1 MTMRVAIVHYWL
13 VQMRGGER
21 VLEHL
26 CDMYPDADI
35 FTHVVNRAKLSP
47 KLAARRI
54 FTSWISR
61 LPFATKHYQKYLP
74 LMPAALEALD
84 LSDYD
89 LVISCEA
96 GPAKGIITRPDAVHV
111 TYCHSPMRYIWDQYH
126 QYRRESGMAAR
137 LMMPLFAP
145 RLRQWDM
152 ASAAR
157 SDTIMANS
165 AYVAARVR
173 KFWGREAAVVHPPVD
188 TDLYRPGDTV
198 EEEYLWA
205 GQLIPYKL
213 PDVAVAA
220 FTASGRKLHVVG
232 TGPMLP
238 RLRAMAGP
246 GIRFSE
252 RLSFD
257 DLRRAYA
264 SCKALAFT
272 SEEDFGMIPVEVMA
286 SGRPVIAYGRGGALE
301 SVVDGRTGLFY
312 TDKGEHGL
320 RRALDDFEAWLP
332 EFRTED
338 AVARARDF
346 APIRFR
352 EAVARHVSEA
362 MAGRHGHGPAQRMET
377 HPFFLKERTDG
388 IRMIATLRE
397 PSMAIMP

>member
-1 MTMRVAIVHYWL
+1 MGHGQRLAIGHDHGQFGL
-13 VQMRGGER
+13 CRG
-21 VLEHL
+21 
-26 CDMYPDADI
+26 A
-35 FTHVVNRAKLSP
+35 RAQIL
-47 KLAARRI
+47 
-54 FTSWISR
+54 
-61 LPFATKHYQKYLP
+61 
-74 LMPAALEALD
+74 
-84 LSDYD
+84 
-89 LVISCEA
+89 
-96 GPAKGIITRPDAVHV
+96 
-111 TYCHSPMRYIWDQYH
+111 
-126 QYRRESGMAAR
+126 
-137 LMMPLFAP
+137 
-145 RLRQWDM
+145 
-152 ASAAR
+152 
-157 SDTIMANS
+157 
-165 AYVAARVR
+165 
-173 KFWGREAAVVHPPVD
+173 GREAAVVHPPVD
-188 TDLYRPGDTV
+188 TDLYRPSDTV

-264 SCKALAFT
+264 TCKALVFT

-312 TDKGEHGL
+312 TDKDEQGL
-320 RRALDDFEAWLP
+320 TRALDEFEAWLP
-332 EFRTED
+332 GFRTED

-346 APIRFR
+346 APARFR

-362 MAGRHGHGPAQRMET
+362 MAGQREKNRIPRMDAP
-377 HPFFLKERTDG
+377 PFFLKELTEGGRA
-388 IRMIATLRE
+388 MAPLRE
-397 PSMAIMP
+397 ATVAALP

>member
-1 MTMRVAIVHYWL
+1 MRVAIIHYWL

-54 FTSWISR
+54 HTSWISR
-61 LPFATKHYQKYLP
+61 LPFATRHYQKYLP

-84 LSDYD
+84 LSAYD

-126 QYRRESGMAAR
+126 QYRRESGMGAR

-145 RLRQWDM
+145 ALRQWDM

-157 SDTIMANS
+157 SDRILANS

-173 KFWGREAAVVHPPVD
+173 KFWGREAQVVHPPVD
-188 TDLYRPGDTV
+188 TALFAPADEVGED
-198 EEEYLWA
+198 YLWA

-220 FTASGRKLHVVG
+220 FTASGRRLHVVG

-238 RLRAMAGP
+238 RLKAMAGP
-246 GIRFSE
+246 SIRFTE
-252 RLSFD
+252 RLDFNA
-257 DLRRAYA
+257 LRAAYA
-264 SCKALAFT
+264 GCKALIFT
-272 SEEDFGMIPVEVMA
+272 AEEDFGMIPVEVMA

-301 SVVDGRTGLFY
+301 SVIEDRTGLFY
-312 TDKGEHGL
+312 HDNSPDGL
-320 RRALDDFEAWLP
+320 LDALDRFEDWLP
-332 EFRTED
+332 DFDPSD
-338 AVARARDF
+338 ALSRAADF
-346 APIRFR
+346 APARFR
-352 EAVARHVSEA
+352 AAIASHIDAALTRHEAKPAPWQALAPA
-362 MAGRHGHGPAQRMET
+362 MALQNQPALT
-377 HPFFLKERTDG
+377 
-388 IRMIATLRE
+388 
-397 PSMAIMP
+397 

>member
-1 MTMRVAIVHYWL
+1 MRVAIVHYWL

-26 CDMYPDADI
+26 CDMYPQADI

-54 FTSWISR
+54 HTSWISR
-61 LPFATKHYQKYLP
+61 LPFATRHYQKYLP

-84 LSDYD
+84 LSAYD

-126 QYRRESGMAAR
+126 QYRRESGIGAR

-157 SDTIMANS
+157 SDRIIANS

-173 KFWGREAAVVHPPVD
+173 KFWGREAQVVHPPVD
-188 TDLYRPGDTV
+188 TSLFAPSDEV
-198 EEEYLWA
+198 SEEYLWA

-213 PDVAVAA
+213 PDVAVEA
-220 FTASGRKLHVVG
+220 FTASGRRLHVVG

-238 RLRAMAGP
+238 RLKAMAGP
-246 GIRFSE
+246 GIRFTE
-252 RLSFD
+252 RLDFNA
-257 DLRRAYA
+257 LRRAYA
-264 SCKALAFT
+264 RCKALVFT

-301 SVVDGRTGLFY
+301 SVVDGLTGEFY
-312 TDKGEHGL
+312 HDSSRDGL
-320 RRALDDFEAWLP
+320 LCALERFETWLP
-332 EFRTED
+332 GFDPRD
-338 AVARARDF
+338 AINRAQDF
-346 APIRFR
+346 TPARFR
-352 EAVARHVSEA
+352 EAMAQHIAAALAKNDART
-362 MAGRHGHGPAQRMET
+362 PAPST
-377 HPFFLKERTDG
+377 HAKAAAPELV
-388 IRMIATLRE
+388 LL
-397 PSMAIMP
+397 

>member
-126 QYRRESGMAAR
+126 QYRRESGLAAR
-137 LMMPLFAP
+137 LVMPLFAP
-145 RLRQWDM
+145 GLRQWDM

-157 SDTIMANS
+157 SDMIMANS

-188 TDLYRPGDTV
+188 TDLYQPSDRV

-252 RLSFD
+252 RLPFD

-264 SCKALAFT
+264 TCKALVFT

-312 TDKGEHGL
+312 TDKGEQGL
-320 RRALDDFEAWLP
+320 VRALDEFEAWLP
-332 EFRTED
+332 TFRVQD

-346 APIRFR
+346 APARFR
-352 EAVARHVSEA
+352 ETVAHHVSEA
-362 MAGRHGHGPAQRMET
+362 MIGQRGHRPGQRMET
-377 HPFFLKERTDG
+377 HPLFLKERPDAG
-388 IRMIATLRE
+388 RAIAPQRE
-397 PSMAIMP
+397 PSIAAMP

>member
-1 MTMRVAIVHYWL
+1 MRVAIIHYWL

-26 CDMYPDADI
+26 CDMYPQADI

-47 KLAARRI
+47 KLAARTI
-54 FTSWISR
+54 HTSWISR
-61 LPFATKHYQKYLP
+61 LPFATRHYQKYLP

-84 LSDYD
+84 LSNYD

-126 QYRRESGMAAR
+126 QYRRESGLGAR

-145 RLRQWDM
+145 ALRQWDM

-157 SDTIMANS
+157 SDRILANS

-173 KFWGREAAVVHPPVD
+173 KFWGREAQVVHPPVETALFAPAD
-188 TDLYRPGDTV
+188 DVSD
-198 EEEYLWA
+198 EYLWA

-220 FTASGRKLHVVG
+220 FTASGRRLHVVG

-238 RLRAMAGP
+238 RLKAVAGP
-246 GIRFSE
+246 NIRFSE
-252 RLSFD
+252 RLDF
-257 DLRRAYA
+257 
-264 SCKALAFT
+264 KALRATYARSKALVFT

-286 SGRPVIAYGRGGALE
+286 SGRPVLAYGRGGALE
-301 SVVDGRTGLFY
+301 SVVDGQTGLFY
-312 TDKGEHGL
+312 RDSSPAGL
-320 RRALDDFEAWLP
+320 MVALERFESWLP
-332 EFRTED
+332 G
-338 AVARARDF
+338 F
-346 APIRFR
+346 APQDALTRAADFSPARFR
-352 EAVARHVSEA
+352 AA
-362 MAGRHGHGPAQRMET
+362 MAGHIDAALSRHAAQPAPWRM
-377 HPFFLKERTDG
+377 PP
-388 IRMIATLRE
+388 ATMAPQGE
-397 PSMAIMP
+397 PALA

>member
-1 MTMRVAIVHYWL
+1 MRVAIIHYWL

-47 KLAARRI
+47 KLAARTI
-54 FTSWISR
+54 HTSWISR
-61 LPFATKHYQKYLP
+61 LPFATRHYQKYLP

-84 LSDYD
+84 LSAYD

-126 QYRRESGMAAR
+126 QYRRESGMGAR

-157 SDTIMANS
+157 SDRILANS

-173 KFWGREAAVVHPPVD
+173 KFWGREAQVVHPPVETSLFAPAD
-188 TDLYRPGDTV
+188 DVSD
-198 EEEYLWA
+198 EYLWA

-220 FTASGRKLHVVG
+220 FTASGRRLHVVG
-232 TGPMLP
+232 AGPMLP
-238 RLRAMAGP
+238 RLKSMAGP
-246 GIRFSE
+246 SIRFSE
-252 RLSFD
+252 RLDFKA
-257 DLRRAYA
+257 LRQAYA
-264 SCKALAFT
+264 TCKALVFT

-301 SVVDGRTGLFY
+301 SVVAGRTGLFY
-312 TDKGEHGL
+312 HGSSRDDL
-320 RRALDDFEAWLP
+320 LDALDRFEDWLP
-332 EFRTED
+332 GFEPRD
-338 AVARARDF
+338 AMSRAADF
-346 APIRFR
+346 APARFR
-352 EAVARHVSEA
+352 AAIAGHIDAALTKHGAQQAPWPVSA
-362 MAGRHGHGPAQRMET
+362 PQDQPA
-377 HPFFLKERTDG
+377 L
-388 IRMIATLRE
+388 A
-397 PSMAIMP
+397 